1 MEIWFFFFAPF
12 HHHHLIF
19 HHMYL
24 VPLQN
29 HLFLSSTPSIISTIL
44 LRQNLGPFY
53 SVHSL
58 PNFPINRGLSSRS
71 YTPFL
76 ILISANTHPSFGY
89 HLPFSSARAF
99 KTSRRRRRRL
109 HHHHQPYFYITIFI
123 INLSS
128 RLGLLVVKD
137 SRFCGFK
144 IFNIFIWCITF

>member
-1 MEIWFFFFAPF
+1 
-12 HHHHLIF
+12 
-19 HHMYL
+19 
-24 VPLQN
+24 LQN
-29 HLFLSSTPSIISTIL
+29 HHFLSSPPSIPSTIL
-44 LRQNLGPFY
+44 LRKILCAFY

-58 PNFPINRGLSSRS
+58 SNFPINRGLLNTIKIRF

-89 HLPFSSARAF
+89 HLPFSSASSF
-99 KTSRRRRRRL
+99 KASRRRRRRL

-128 RLGLLVVKD
+128 RFGLLGVKD